1 MEAKYKIGYIDEDI
15 RQVKKIIEINV
26 FLIIIKYEDL
36 N

>member
-1 MEAKYKIGYIDEDI
+1 LAYVVVCKV
-15 RQVKKIIEINV
+15 QAAKKIIEINV